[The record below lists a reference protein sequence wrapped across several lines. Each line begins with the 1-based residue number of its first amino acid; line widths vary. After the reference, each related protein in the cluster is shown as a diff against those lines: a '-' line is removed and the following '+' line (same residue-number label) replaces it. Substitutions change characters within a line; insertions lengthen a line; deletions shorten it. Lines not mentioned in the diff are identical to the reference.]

1 MIAGF
6 WFVLSCLAITA
17 WYCAIVI
24 LASLAGV
31 RRRPDGVFDR
41 AGRGWGR
48 NNLRA
53 NRLTVSVT
61 GAENIPRGPVVFVAN
76 HVSFVDIW
84 VLVALLPG
92 TVRFLAKRELLHVPV
107 FGWAMRSAG
116 HIPIDRKNRQ
126 AAVDACGEAGTQIR
140 NGTSAIV
147 FGEGTRSRTGELLP
161 LKKGAFVLAIQAGV
175 PVVPVYLEGTY
186 AVLPKGTLALK
197 RRPIEMR
204 IGQPIGTAGLTYA
217 DRDALSVRCREAL
230 ISLRNHVDGPVLA
243 G

>member
-1 MIAGF
+1 VSGAGN
-6 WFVLSCLAITA
+6 I
-17 WYCAIVI
+17 
-24 LASLAGV
+24 
-31 RRRPDGVFDR
+31 PDGP
-41 AGRGWGR
+41 A
-48 NNLRA
+48 
-53 NRLTVSVT
+53 
-61 GAENIPRGPVVFVAN
+61 VFVAN

-116 HIPIDRKNRQ
+116 HIPIDRKNRK
-126 AAVDACGEAGTQIR
+126 AAVDACGEAGGMIR
-140 NGTSAIV
+140 DGTSAIV

-197 RRPIEMR
+197 RGPIEMR
-204 IGQPIGTAGLTYA
+204 VGQPISTRGLSYA
-217 DRDALSVRCREAL
+217 DRDALSARCREAL
-230 ISLRNHVDGPVLA
+230 VGLRDHVDGPVIA